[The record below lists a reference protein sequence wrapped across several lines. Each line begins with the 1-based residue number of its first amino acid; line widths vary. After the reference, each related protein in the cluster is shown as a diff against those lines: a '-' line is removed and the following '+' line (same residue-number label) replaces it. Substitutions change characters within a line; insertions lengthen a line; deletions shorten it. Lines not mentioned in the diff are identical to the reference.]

1 MTEDTPGNT
10 QGYSEK
16 AERSRIGAQV
26 AVWNETQT
34 WLGPLREYAR
44 ISTAIR
50 AGLRSDTA
58 SEARGDVDSTTTD
71 ASERRIQ
78 FLGWEVAALIE
89 KQRPLC
95 ANASELLNVIFF
107 RELGFS
113 IADNLAGRR
122 LDGTEAL
129 FDAVLASRI
138 GPPSV
143 IAILYSW
150 VSETVASA
158 YGESSDYLRVELVQS
173 TPTEVVRVISRSN
186 IGCVW
191 LADLSKHGERVV
203 EETWSAWCSSP
214 TSNGFCRLTWLQ
226 GLVRSLTELFKL
238 LEKMP
243 PVTIELLSAQLYV
256 LDRIIALQPSETS
269 RWAERAMLNTR
280 RGDRS
285 SALDDLKRFFAFHE
299 RSTAP
304 AAIVSL
310 FENLRDSSSN

>member
-1 MTEDTPGNT
+1 MPEDI
-10 QGYSEK
+10 QGHSEK
-16 AERSRIGAQV
+16 AERSRIGVQV
-26 AVWNETQT
+26 AVWNESST

-44 ISTAIR
+44 ISMAIR
-50 AGLRSDTA
+50 ASLRSDSA
-58 SEARGDVDSTTTD
+58 SDARGETDATTTD

-89 KQRPLC
+89 KHRPQC
-95 ANASELLNVIFF
+95 ENASELLNLIFF
-107 RELGFS
+107 SELRFS
-113 IADNLAGRR
+113 IADSSTGRR
-122 LDGTEAL
+122 LDGTGAL
-129 FDAVLASRI
+129 FDAVLATRI
-138 GPPSV
+138 GPPAL

-150 VSETVASA
+150 VSETIARA

-186 IGCVW
+186 VGCVW
-191 LADLSKHGERVV
+191 LVDLSRDGERVI
-203 EETWSAWCSSP
+203 ENTWSSWCSSP
-214 TSNGFCRLTWLQ
+214 TSNGFCRLSWLQ

-243 PVTIELLSAQLYV
+243 TVSIDLLSAQLYV

-299 RSTAP
+299 RATAP

-310 FENLRDSSSN
+310 FDDLRDSSSN